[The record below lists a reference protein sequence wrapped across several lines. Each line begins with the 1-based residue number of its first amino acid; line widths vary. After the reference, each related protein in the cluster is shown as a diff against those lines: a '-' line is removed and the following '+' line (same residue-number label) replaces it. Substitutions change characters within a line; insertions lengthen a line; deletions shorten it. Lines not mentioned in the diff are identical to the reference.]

1 MPPRPLGQ
9 WTPGPLSTGPGPGPG
24 PGPTPAIGPRENRK
38 ILLNHPGA
46 AL

>member
-9 WTPGPLSTGPGPGPG
+9 WTPGPLSTG

-46 AL
+46 TL